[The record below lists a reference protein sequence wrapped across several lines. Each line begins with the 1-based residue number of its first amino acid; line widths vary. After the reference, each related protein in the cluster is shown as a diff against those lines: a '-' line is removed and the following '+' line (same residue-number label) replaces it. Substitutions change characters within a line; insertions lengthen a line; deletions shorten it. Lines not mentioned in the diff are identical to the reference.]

1 MIDVGINRTDAGLVG
16 DVAYAAAA
24 ERARADHARP
34 RRRRPD
40 DDRDAAAQH
49 AAGGEG
55 AGGMRRVR
63 AGEVVAGVGGRAAAR
78 LAVPGLVHGVAAA
91 TDGPRRAW
99 SRVRASSTCSSRS
112 SRCSGSRSRVSQ
124 VVGRGPALP
133 VALGVITTTLALAGD
148 AARALP
154 DPQPARPERGDRRR
168 APAPGSASPP
178 ASACSSAPGC
188 RSATSAR
195 GPRTRCRRC
204 PSAARPRR
212 APKIRRMSLSR
223 DQVLHVARLARLELT
238 EDEVG
243 RFSEELSKVFDWVET
258 IERARRPRGRRAD
271 LARRRRRERAA
282 RRRAARPRCRRP
294 TRWPAA
300 PDPAQGGFRV
310 PSPGAGGG
318 A

>member
-49 AAGGEG
+49 PAGGEG

-63 AGEVVAGVGGRAAAR
+63 TGEIVAGVAGVV
-78 LAVPGLVHGVAAA
+78 LLVSTVPRLVHGAR
-91 TDGPRRAW
+91 PRRAALTAW
-99 SRVRASSTCSSRS
+99 AAFCVVDLLVALVALL
-112 SRCSGSRSRVSQ
+112 GIALALSQ

-133 VALGVITTTLALAGD
+133 VALGVITTTLALAATLLVLYRILNQPGPND
-148 AARALP
+148 AIGVARRRLGRPRRLP
-154 DPQPARPERGDRRR
+154 RRVPRRLAVAQRR
-168 APAPGSASPP
+168 APAARRPG
-178 ASACSSAPGC
+178 
-188 RSATSAR
+188 
-195 GPRTRCRRC
+195 CRRC

-212 APKIRRMSLSR
+212 APKISDMTLSR

-243 RFSEELSKVFDWVET
+243 PLLG
-258 IERARRPRGRRAD
+258 RALEGVRLGRDDRASSATSRTSSRPRTSSPSRTRCAPTSRTPSLSQED
-271 LARRRRRERAA
+271 ALA
-282 RRRAARPRCRRP
+282 
-294 TRWPAA
+294 AA